1 MNFNPLDIFILF
13 TAIAVLGQLFFPVNK
28 SLEDE

>member
-1 MNFNPLDIFILF
+1 MNPEIVVLFF

-28 SLEDE
+28 DIEED